1 MSDRVLRS
9 QIAAD
14 YRRVAEH
21 PEKLVSWVYLRDL
34 LTHPGLMFCLLLR
47 LQGRAVAKGHGR
59 VGDLLR
65 SVNVTLTG
73 GDVVSGA
80 LIGTGLLVQHPTGI
94 VIGHG
99 TRIGT
104 NCTLLQGVTLGE
116 RDVRGESGRRGYP
129 SLGDDVVVGAGAYVL
144 GSVQVGRGA
153 TIGAKSLVLDDVP
166 PGGVVVGIPARL
178 VRQDDR
184 LGDGTDA

>member
-1 MSDRVLRS
+1 MSERVLRS
-9 QIAAD
+9 QVAAD
-14 YRRVAEH
+14 YRRLVEH
-21 PEKLVSWVYLRDL
+21 PEKLAAWAYVRDL
-34 LTHPGLMFCLLLR
+34 VTHPGLIFCLLLR

-65 SVNVTLTG
+65 SVNVALTG

-80 LIGTGLLVQHPTGI
+80 VIGAGLLVQHPTGI

-116 RDVRGESGRRGYP
+116 RYVRGESDRGYP
-129 SLGDDVVVGAGAYVL
+129 WLGDDVVVGAGAYVL
-144 GSVQVGRGA
+144 GSVQIGRGA
-153 TIGAKSLVLDDVP
+153 TIGAKALVLDDVP

-178 VRQDDR
+178 VRHDDPLR
-184 LGDGTDA
+184 GGADA